1 MRDVAKELYDKKQYD
16 DAVVLLEQQVGD
28 TWDLR
33 VREGLKLNLAKCLFS
48 AKRADEAEDIINS
61 LSASSLLDPL
71 TQVDLCLYKTAQGK
85 FDETYEILSK
95 LPIEIP
101 QVAFNLGWHELRHG
115 DFQRGFDLINRG
127 RELNCFGSLHF
138 YNLNRQKLY
147 TGGHHNVIA
156 LLMEGG
162 FGDEMIFIRWANHI
176 SQFCNRLDVYCAASL
191 VELFSSLGLNAIDR
205 KHFQSAKYDRFVP
218 AMAIPTLF
226 RIDDPQKHCD
236 PFYLK
241 TNLKNENLRLDG
253 KVKIGIKYRGN
264 EEFEHEQFRMFPLS
278 LYDGLEEYGTIYDLQ
293 LEGSSFPKATSLA
306 GVINSWKD
314 TYCVL
319 DEMDIVVTS
328 CTGVAHLS
336 AAMGKRTIVITPLVP
351 YFVWCNKWYED
362 NVIVIGQDQY
372 NDWSSVKRRLYETL
386 DRIL

>member
-1 MRDVAKELYDKKQYD
+1 MRDIAKELYDQKRYEE
-16 DAVVLLEQQVGD
+16 AVVVLQQQVEQ
-28 TWDLR
+28 TWDFR
-33 VREGLKLNLAKCLFS
+33 MREGLKLNLAKCLFS
-48 AKRADEAEDIINS
+48 AKRAGEAEELISS
-61 LSASSLLDPL
+61 LSVNVLSDPL

-85 FDETYEILSK
+85 FQETYNILSK
-95 LPIEIP
+95 LPVEIP

-115 DFQRGFDLINRG
+115 DFQKGFDLINRG
-127 RELNCFGSLHF
+127 RELNCYGSLHF
-138 YNLNRQKLY
+138 YNLNKQKLY
-147 TGGHHNVIA
+147 MGGHHNVIA

-162 FGDEMIFIRWANHI
+162 YGDEMIFIRWAKYI
-176 SQFCNRLDVYCAASL
+176 SQFCNRLDVYCADSL

-205 KHFQSAKYDRFVP
+205 KYFQSAKYDRFVP

-226 RIDDPQKHCD
+226 RIDDPLKHCD
-236 PFYLK
+236 LHYLK
-241 TNLKNENLRLDG
+241 TNLKKEDLELEG
-253 KVKIGIKYRGN
+253 KVKIGIKYKGN
-264 EEFEHEQFRMFPLS
+264 EQFEHEQFRMFPTSIYNKL
-278 LYDGLEEYGTIYDLQ
+278 DNYGTLYDLQ
-293 LEGSSFPKATSLA
+293 LEGSDFPNAKSLA

-319 DEMDIVVTS
+319 DKMDIVVTS

-351 YFVWCNKWYED
+351 YFVWCNKWYGD

-372 NDWSSVKRRLYETL
+372 NDWSSVERRLYETL